1 MPSTSLRVVA
11 NRVREHAED
20 SPAYTPNMSAYVI
33 VRVRV
38 SDPAQYEKYKA
49 LSPGAVEEYGG
60 TFIVRGGA
68 SEVLEGEP
76 DDRRIV
82 VLQFPTV
89 DAAKA
94 FYNSER
100 YTHARE
106 VRAGAAEMEMVVV
119 EGL

>member
-1 MPSTSLRVVA
+1 
-11 NRVREHAED
+11 
-20 SPAYTPNMSAYVI
+20 MSAYVI
-33 VRVRV
+33 VRVHV

-49 LSPGAVEEYGG
+49 LSPAAVEEHGG
-60 TFIVRGGA
+60 SFIVRGGA

-94 FYNSER
+94 FYNSES

-119 EGL
+119 EGLGR